1 LAAGDEGANAV
12 VPGTPFH
19 ILALD
24 GGGAK
29 ALFCA
34 HVLARL
40 EDDLGVRVV
49 DSFDLIAGTS
59 AGGIIALALGAGIAP
74 AEIRDHFDQLVHDV
88 FPTGRRWSPRRIL
101 RPTYRAATLRSS
113 LEGVLGDRL
122 LGASTRRLVVPAWDV
137 AMGSVHLF
145 KTPHHERL
153 RRDWKIP
160 MVDVAMATAA
170 APTYFP
176 AAVVDGH
183 RLIDG
188 GVWANNPSVIAI
200 TEAASMLGVSLD
212 DIRVLNIGT
221 MDPVGIGAHPERLDR
236 GGIVQWATAAAGLL
250 VTASSRGG
258 QGTAEHLVGQ
268 GRYHRFDARVPGGLY
283 ALDKVDRTDLAGI
296 AAAVSRT
303 ISPVYANEF
312 APHTAAPYT
321 PFAGPGAST
330 SIRKEE
336 Q

>member
-1 LAAGDEGANAV
+1 MATKGTYFMVAGS
-12 VPGTPFH
+12 PFH

-29 ALFCA
+29 ALFSA

-40 EDDLGVRVV
+40 EEDLGVRIV

-59 AGGIIALALGAGIAP
+59 AGGIIALALGAGVTP
-74 AEIRDHFDQLVHDV
+74 AEIRHDFDDLVHDV
-88 FPTGRRWSPRRIL
+88 FPTGRRRSLRRVM
-101 RPTYRAATLRSS
+101 RPTYRADALRSS
-113 LEGVLGDRL
+113 LAGVFGDRVLGE
-122 LGASTRRLVVPAWDV
+122 STKRLVVPSWDV

-160 MVDVAMATAA
+160 MVDVAMATTA

-200 TEAASMLGVSLD
+200 TEAVSMLGVSLD
-212 DIRVLNIGT
+212 DVRVLNVGT

-236 GGIVQWATAAAGLL
+236 GGLVQWATAAAGLL
-250 VTASSRGG
+250 ITASSRGG
-258 QGTAEHLVGQ
+258 QGTAEHLVGK

-283 ALDKVDRTDLAGI
+283 SLDKVKRNDLAGL
-296 AAAVSRT
+296 AAAVSRN

-321 PFAGPGAST
+321 PLAGPSAST
-330 SIRKEE
+330 STRQQENR
-336 Q
+336 